1 MARLPFTAQEMLALA
16 QQDTGIDYDDSAI
29 LPALERLVSS
39 FNDDGQP
46 HEQGAEALHQRVLRS
61 LKNRVRMGRDI
72 AVHPDIL
79 EQRIERPIFICGMAR
94 TSSTKTQKLLASSG
108 DFNFLT
114 FWKALNALQWESRGV
129 RSSPYR

>member
-1 MARLPFTAQEMLALA
+1 MA
-16 QQDTGIDYDDSAI
+16 
-29 LPALERLVSS
+29 S

-61 LKNRVRMGRDI
+61 LKNRIRMGRDI
-72 AVHPDIL
+72 AAHPDIL
-79 EQRIERPIFICGMAR
+79 EQPIERPIFICGMAR

-114 FWKALNALQWESRGV
+114 FWKALNPALYPDLTAAPPAVLQGPNPVQTR
-129 RSSPYR
+129 PTM